1 MWTGRC
7 FVCFPVALVWRFSL
21 TSRLPSLSCKNAKKN
36 NEYSNHGVRRRRRAT
51 APRLEPPVQVHHPH
65 HKAVDVAVAAAE
77 RVNGLEEGYKG
88 KRAPSL
94 CYSEKNSMNR
104 GKRRQQRGSILPVFL
119 IPAAIASGAVG
130 YPLKQPRCRKRVGKI
145 IAAQWAANKRQVQQ
159 MLRRWG
165 LSPLASLRMLK

>member
-1 MWTGRC
+1 M
-7 FVCFPVALVWRFSL
+7 
-21 TSRLPSLSCKNAKKN
+21 
-36 NEYSNHGVRRRRRAT
+36 
-51 APRLEPPVQVHHPH
+51 
-65 HKAVDVAVAAAE
+65 DVAVAAAE

-104 GKRRQQRGSILPVFL
+104 GKRLRQRRQQRGSILPVFL
-119 IPAAIASGAVG
+119 IPAAIASGKAAAAGAISGAAG
-130 YPLKQPRCRKRVGKI
+130 YGTKKPIETATRRKRVGKI

-165 LSPLASLRMLK
+165 LPPLASLRMLK